1 MSETKRYRVVGTD
14 LCHNGETIR
23 EGRQVDLTD
32 QEAADLQQFLVE
44 VPVPVEPVVT
54 QQTGDAGAGDQTAD
68 QTGDAGAGDQTA
80 DQTGDAGAGDQT
92 ANQTDKAP
100 AEAKSTTKKGA
111 AK

>member
-23 EGRQVDLTD
+23 EGRLVDLTD
-32 QEAADLQQFLVE
+32 QDAADLQQFLVE

-54 QQTGDAGAGDQTAD
+54 QQTGDAGAGDQAAD
-68 QTGDAGAGDQTA
+68 QTGDAGAGDQAA

-92 ANQTDKAP
+92 ANQIDKAP
-100 AEAKSTTKKGA
+100 EAKSTTKKGA

>member
-54 QQTGDAGAGDQTAD
+54 QQTGDAGAGDQA
-68 QTGDAGAGDQTA
+68 A

-92 ANQTDKAP
+92 ANQIDKAP
-100 AEAKSTTKKGA
+100 EAKSTTKKGA

>member
-23 EGRQVDLTD
+23 EGRTVELTD
-32 QEAADLQQFLVE
+32 QEAADLQPFLVE

-54 QQTGDAGAGDQTAD
+54 QQTGDAGAGDQA
-68 QTGDAGAGDQTA
+68 A

>member
-54 QQTGDAGAGDQTAD
+54 QQTGDAGAGDQA
-68 QTGDAGAGDQTA
+68 AN
-80 DQTGDAGAGDQT
+80 QTGDAGAGDQT

-100 AEAKSTTKKGA
+100 EAKSTTKKGA

>member
-54 QQTGDAGAGDQTAD
+54 QQTGDAGAGDQA
-68 QTGDAGAGDQTA
+68 A

-100 AEAKSTTKKGA
+100 EAKSTTKKGA

>member
-23 EGRQVDLTD
+23 EGRTVELTD

-44 VPVPVEPVVT
+44 APVPVATAVT
-54 QQTGDAGAGDQTAD
+54 QQTGDAGAGDETA
-68 QTGDAGAGDQTA
+68 T
-80 DQTGDAGAGDQT
+80 
-92 ANQTDKAP
+92 QTDKAP
-100 AEAKSTTKKGA
+100 ADAKSTTKKGA

>member
-54 QQTGDAGAGDQTAD
+54 PQTGDAGAGDQAAD
-68 QTGDAGAGDQTA
+68 QPA
-80 DQTGDAGAGDQT
+80 DAGAGDQT

-100 AEAKSTTKKGA
+100 EAKSTTKKGA

>member
-23 EGRQVDLTD
+23 EGRTVELTD
-32 QEAADLQQFLVE
+32 QEAADLQPFLVE
-44 VPVPVEPVVT
+44 APVPVATAVT
-54 QQTGDAGAGDQTAD
+54 QQTGDAGAGDQA
-68 QTGDAGAGDQTA
+68 A

>member
-14 LCHNGETIR
+14 LCHNGKTIH
-23 EGRQVDLTD
+23 EGRTVDLTD

-44 VPVPVEPVVT
+44 APMPVAPAVT
-54 QQTGDAGAGDQTAD
+54 QQTGDAGAGDETTA
-68 QTGDAGAGDQTA
+68 QTGDAGAGSET
-80 DQTGDAGAGDQT
+80 TT
-92 ANQTDKAP
+92 QTDKAP

>member
-32 QEAADLQQFLVE
+32 QEATELQQFLVE
-44 VPVPVEPVVT
+44 VPVPVAPVVT
-54 QQTGDAGAGDQTAD
+54 QQTGDAVAGDQA
-68 QTGDAGAGDQTA
+68 AN
-80 DQTGDAGAGDQT
+80 QTGDAGAGDQT

-100 AEAKSTTKKGA
+100 AEAKSTSKKGA

>member
-32 QEAADLQQFLVE
+32 QDAADLQQFLVE

-54 QQTGDAGAGDQTAD
+54 P
-68 QTGDAGAGDQTA
+68 
-80 DQTGDAGAGDQT
+80 QTGDAGAGDQT
-92 ANQTDKAP
+92 ANQTDLAP

>member
-23 EGRQVDLTD
+23 EGRTVELTD

-44 VPVPVEPVVT
+44 APVPVATAVT
-54 QQTGDAGAGDQTAD
+54 QQTGDAGAGDETTA
-68 QTGDAGAGDQTA
+68 
-80 DQTGDAGAGDQT
+80 
-92 ANQTDKAP
+92 QTDKAP
-100 AEAKSTTKKGA
+100 ADAKSTTKKGA

>member
-23 EGRQVDLTD
+23 EGRLVDLTD
-32 QEAADLQQFLVE
+32 QDAADLQQFLVE

-54 QQTGDAGAGDQTAD
+54 QQTGDAGAGDQA
-68 QTGDAGAGDQTA
+68 A

-92 ANQTDKAP
+92 ANQIDKAP
-100 AEAKSTTKKGA
+100 EAKSTTKKGA